1 MTKFSF
7 DEVDQ
12 RQGILCIL
20 QTFLH
25 SDTRRCWMILR
36 RCMTV
41 CVEVW
46 WLHRCCPLTKNDRK
60 PTHLMAQTPWVCEPC
75 DCLVQYFIRPLGRSE
90 SQSKSLV
97 QHPHFWSRRIY
108 NLLLCL
114 WAWQFTSEICPH
126 RVSIS
131 EASFTQLYEELV
143 ATRLKD
149 QDRPRGQIGTF
160 TYWIGN
166 TGGID
171 G

>member
-25 SDTRRCWMILR
+25 SGTRRCWMILR
-36 RCMTV
+36 HCMTV

-75 DCLVQYFIRPLGRSE
+75 DCLVQCTVFYSTSGKIGVAVKITCSTSPTFEAEESTTCFFASEPGNLRQKSARIEYPFRRPASPSSMRSWSPLGWRIRTD
-90 SQSKSLV
+90 QGAKLV
-97 QHPHFWSRRIY
+97 
-108 NLLLCL
+108 LLL
-114 WAWQFTSEICPH
+114 TE
-126 RVSIS
+126 
-131 EASFTQLYEELV
+131 
-143 ATRLKD
+143 
-149 QDRPRGQIGTF
+149 
-160 TYWIGN
+160 
-166 TGGID
+166 
-171 G
+171 